1 MNEQSNE
8 FRDLMSEVRSGSED
22 AEIRFLEMY
31 GDHIYRAVRRAVRQR
46 LNRVLRPRFDSQDFV
61 QAVWA
66 SFFRHR
72 SQVVKFERFDE
83 LVAFLTRVAGNKVI
97 DECRHRMQTQKAN
110 VNRECSIDD
119 GLPPGA
125 VPTGREPA
133 PSQVAIAKEQW
144 ERMTDGIPSRYRRI
158 LELRADGE
166 THEKIAK
173 QLDVNEKTVRRVLR
187 RLLSRLE
194 QSK

>member
-1 MNEQSNE
+1 MSGRSDE
-8 FRDLMSEVRSGSED
+8 FRDLMDEVRSGSE
-22 AEIRFLEMY
+22 AAAVRILELY
-31 GDHIYRAVRRAVRQR
+31 GDHIHRAVRRR

-72 SQVVKFERFDE
+72 SQIVKFERPDE

-119 GLPPGA
+119 DLPQGM
-125 VPTGREPA
+125 VPVGREPA

-144 ERMTDGIPSRYRRI
+144 ERMTKGVPTHYRRI

-166 THEKIAK
+166 THERIAEL
-173 QLDVNEKTVRRVLR
+173 LDLNEKTIRRVLR
-187 RLLSRLE
+187 RSRLRLE
-194 QSK
+194 E